1 MRTLALDYCDEFTP
15 RERHGRQTDEFM
27 PGVKLKKRNS
37 NVVRRET
44 GKEQRVRVPD
54 SEGLANHVVPKSCVR
69 TRREAHHEALTGV
82 RVGQPSSRERIFL
95 QGADAVTFAEGNMVR
110 RVIASA
116 RLSLRGLRPWH
127 ARMLLARE
135 PGDLQLD
142 RWCQYGLAARIG
154 KVRSRS
160 R

>member
-1 MRTLALDYCDEFTP
+1 M
-15 RERHGRQTDEFM
+15 
-27 PGVKLKKRNS
+27 
-37 NVVRRET
+37 
-44 GKEQRVRVPD
+44 RVPD
-54 SEGLANHVVPKSCVR
+54 SEGLANHAVPKSCVR

-82 RVGQPSSRERIFL
+82 RVGQPLSRERNYL
-95 QGADAVTFAEGNMVR
+95 QGADAVTFAEDNMDG

-127 ARMLLARE
+127 ACTLLARE

-142 RWCQYGLAARIG
+142 RRRSYRLAARIG
-154 KVRSRS
+154 KARSRS

>member
-1 MRTLALDYCDEFTP
+1 MKVL
-15 RERHGRQTDEFM
+15 
-27 PGVKLKKRNS
+27 NS
-37 NVVRRET
+37 
-44 GKEQRVRVPD
+44 K
-54 SEGLANHVVPKSCVR
+54 GLANRTGPESCVR

-95 QGADAVTFAEGNMVR
+95 QGADAVTLAEGNTGGHA
-110 RVIASA
+110 IASA

-127 ARMLLARE
+127 ARTLLARE

-142 RWCQYGLAARIG
+142 RRLPHGPAARIG
-154 KVRSRS
+154 KARSRS